1 MGKVQTEEKKKKGR
15 RLAQARHSAGL
26 SGEAFAEKMDVT
38 PQTISQYENGRIN
51 LSMERAQQAAEILN
65 CTAEYLLCLSDHPT
79 QAAEKNYNKRQELLE
94 KSGIAKRKKELKSVC
109 NLLSRYGVEICNNG
123 LPQEDDLIHI
133 VIDGEEM
140 LCPESFYDFV
150 LQDIFD
156 YLNLKADQIRH
167 KLKYI
172 SNLDRKEIELVFGVE
187 SYQIGLLRRAL
198 LKEKKGASEP
208 DQSDPVPQDRDQ
220 VQ

>member
-26 SGEAFAEKMDVT
+26 SAEAFAEKMDVT
-38 PQTISQYENGRIN
+38 PQAISQYENGWTD
-51 LSMERAQQAAEILN
+51 LSLVRAKQAAEILN

-79 QAAEKNYNKRQELLE
+79 QAAEKNHNKRQELLE
-94 KSGIAKRKKELKSVC
+94 KSGIAKRKKELKSVR
-109 NLLSRYGVEICNNG
+109 NLLSRYGIEICNNG

-140 LCPESFYDFV
+140 LCPESFYDYV
-150 LQDIFD
+150 LQDIFE
-156 YLNLKADQIRH
+156 YMNLKADQIRH
-167 KLKYI
+167 KLKYMN
-172 SNLDRKEIELVFGVE
+172 NLDRKGIDLVFGVE
-187 SYQIGLLRRAL
+187 SYQTDLLRRAL
-198 LKEKKGASEP
+198 SKKQREALDS